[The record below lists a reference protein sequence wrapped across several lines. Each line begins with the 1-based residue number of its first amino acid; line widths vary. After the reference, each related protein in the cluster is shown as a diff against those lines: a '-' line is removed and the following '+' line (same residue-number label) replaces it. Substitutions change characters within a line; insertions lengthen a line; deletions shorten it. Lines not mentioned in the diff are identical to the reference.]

1 MENEKSI
8 EKKLL
13 RRREIARNWYHRHK
27 VLKGKTTKEKTCP
40 ICGKLFF
47 TDTNKIYCSDECKKQ
62 ARKNT
67 INKYNKNHKEEINK
81 KRLIYEA
88 NNREKIKARRKK
100 YYYEYGLKER
110 VAKYA
115 KDNAKQI
122 NERIKRW
129 RKENPEKDRLI
140 RDRYKQN
147 NYEAIKKRARE
158 KRKEYYQ
165 DINKRLKFNIS
176 RAFNRY
182 FTKSMTTAEYM
193 KYFNY
198 TIEDLK
204 QHIENQ
210 FKDNMNWQNYGTL
223 WHIDHIK
230 PQSWFDFN
238 DITQIKECWSLKN
251 LQPLYAT
258 VNLSKGN
265 RYEG

>member
-47 TDTNKIYCSDECKKQ
+47 TDTNKIYCSDECKRQARLNTIKKYDNSHKEEKRKYWEKYVLEHKEQVIERRHNYYISVGKAKLDKRRKENSETINARIKKWREENPEKSKAIKEKYKQ
-62 ARKNT
+62 NNIEKIRENARKNKA
-67 INKYNKNHKEEINK
+67 KYNKNP
-81 KRLIYEA
+81 L
-88 NNREKIKARRKK
+88 
-100 YYYEYGLKER
+100 LK
-110 VAKYA
+110 
-115 KDNAKQI
+115 
-122 NERIKRW
+122 
-129 RKENPEKDRLI
+129 
-140 RDRYKQN
+140 
-147 NYEAIKKRARE
+147 
-158 KRKEYYQ
+158 
-165 DINKRLKFNIS
+165 LKFNIS

-182 FTKSMTTAEYM
+182 FTKEMTTKEYM
-193 KYFNY
+193 KYFGY
-198 TIEDLK
+198 TVEELK
-204 QHIENQ
+204 NHLEQR
-210 FKDNMNWQNYGTL
+210 FKPDMNWQNYGTL